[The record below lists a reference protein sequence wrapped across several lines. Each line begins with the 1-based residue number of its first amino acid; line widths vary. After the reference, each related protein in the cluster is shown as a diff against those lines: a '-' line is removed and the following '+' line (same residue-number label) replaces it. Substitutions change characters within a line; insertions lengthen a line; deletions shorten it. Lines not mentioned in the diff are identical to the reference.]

1 MFVRTV
7 LCSRGGAC
15 RHGLPTGCDCQTGYS
30 TFTSLLKEADRMT
43 QNATD
48 ANVSPDDVLDLDLD
62 VREIRTAE
70 KPEEERVV
78 TGLIDCNLSI
88 WQCGKPGH

>member
-1 MFVRTV
+1 
-7 LCSRGGAC
+7 
-15 RHGLPTGCDCQTGYS
+15 
-30 TFTSLLKEADRMT
+30 MT

-48 ANVSPDDVLDLDLD
+48 AHVSPDDVLDLDLD
-62 VREIRTAE
+62 VREVRTAE
-70 KPEEERVV
+70 QPEEERVV